1 MRKQWKKFLTLS
13 LVMAMLCGCQT
24 TGTSTEP
31 EDVQDVVSEDEAF
44 EKEVAA
50 YVESLY
56 DFKDENV
63 FNVKNYK
70 DYMPL
75 ATVKGLVNNS
85 YAKIIPGDEYDFPQG
100 GCTDG
105 SYMYLAMKD
114 ENEIFRVTKVDMA
127 TWEIVERSEP
137 VEIGHANGMAYNSRT
152 NQIVIAKCQTDHYNE
167 IVFLDPATLT
177 VTGEKT
183 LAMEISTIAYNATRD
198 QYVASDQDEHFYILD
213 ADFNEIL
220 YDEGHDIGLS
230 TQSCDC
236 DDNYIYIG
244 NTGVTYD
251 PGFEVVKVYN
261 WEGDYVGIFQ
271 IEIME
276 EHQALMNYDGKYYV
290 TYLLGS
296 GCGIYEVQYDFEWL
310 AE

>member
-1 MRKQWKKFLTLS
+1 MRKEWAKFLVML
-13 LVMAMLCGCQT
+13 LVAVMLCGC
-24 TGTSTEP
+24 GETSSDSEP
-31 EDVQDVVSEDEAF
+31 AQEAVSEDAAFNEELEAYMS
-44 EKEVAA
+44 A
-50 YVESLY
+50 LY

-63 FNVKNYK
+63 FNIKNYK
-70 DYMPL
+70 QYMPL
-75 ATVKGLVNNS
+75 ATVKGLVNDS

-105 SYMYLAMKD
+105 TYIYLAMKD
-114 ENEIFRVTKVDMA
+114 SNEIFRITKVDMT
-127 TWEIVERSEP
+127 TWEIVERSETM
-137 VEIGHANGMAYNSRT
+137 EIGHANGMAYNSKT
-152 NQIVIAKCQTDHYNE
+152 NQIVIAKCQTDHYKE
-167 IVFLDPATLT
+167 IVFLNPDTLT

-198 QYVASDQDEHFYILD
+198 QYVVSDNDEHFYILD
-213 ADFNEIL
+213 ADFNEIF
-220 YDEGHDIGLS
+220 YSEGHDVGLS

-261 WEGDYVGIFQ
+261 WDGEYQGIFQ

-276 EHQALMNYDGKYYV
+276 EQQALINYDGKYYV
-290 TYLLGS
+290 TFLLGS